1 MDKNELRFL
10 DTTVYLDKDSNLQ
23 IRNFSKPD
31 SQSAFM
37 DYKSVCPK
45 RIKHSI
51 ISTEV
56 YRMNSCSSTKADLE
70 TSLNTLAEKFER
82 HNFPKPLVR
91 NKIDEIVAR
100 NFTKSKFRQEQNEKI
115 QNLNYEQKHVIKLA
129 YTSFRCSDI
138 ENKVRKIVKQYLPDF
153 FVSFAFNNLNI
164 KQKILP
170 RLKPNLDIADVSYT
184 N

>member
-1 MDKNELRFL
+1 
-10 DTTVYLDKDSNLQ
+10 
-23 IRNFSKPD
+23 
-31 SQSAFM
+31 M

-56 YRMNSCSSTKADLE
+56 YRMNSCSTKSTDLE

-91 NKIDEIVAR
+91 NKIDEIKAR

-115 QNLNYEQKHVIKLA
+115 QNLNYEQKHVVKLA
-129 YTSFRCSDI
+129 YTSFRCS
-138 ENKVRKIVKQYLPDF
+138 
-153 FVSFAFNNLNI
+153 NI
-164 KQKILP
+164 
-170 RLKPNLDIADVSYT
+170 
-184 N
+184 